1 MSKNEKKR
9 SATTEE
15 EIFEKV
21 KNFPADLEKRKIELK
36 TLKEKKEHAQW
47 LKALCAMQT
56 AMFQSIEYGLDHF
69 SFIVDDLTE
78 EQRDALEKKIG
89 EFPNMKASWDKK
101 SLRDSHEYF
110 VMDVK
115 VSNQ

>member
-1 MSKNEKKR
+1 M
-9 SATTEE
+9 
-15 EIFEKV
+15 
-21 KNFPADLEKRKIELK
+21 KNFPADLEKRKNELK
-36 TLKEKKEHAQW
+36 ALKEKKEQEEWH
-47 LKALCAMQT
+47 KALCAMQT
-56 AMFQSIEYGLDHF
+56 AIYQSMQYGLDHF

-89 EFPNMKASWDKK
+89 EFPKMKASWDKK